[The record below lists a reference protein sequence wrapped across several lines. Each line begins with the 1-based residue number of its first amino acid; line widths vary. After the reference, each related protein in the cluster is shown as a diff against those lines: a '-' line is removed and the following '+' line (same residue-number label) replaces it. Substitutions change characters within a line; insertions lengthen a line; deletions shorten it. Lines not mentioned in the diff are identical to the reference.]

1 MKTKEELAFL
11 YDRLIKSIVSK
22 YSYYHDKD
30 DLYQVG
36 FIGLMKALKNYKENK
51 NTKFSS
57 YAYFYID
64 GEIKEY
70 IRTNNSIKYSKEFIS
85 LKQSYE
91 KAKNLLSQ
99 KLERMPTIVEL
110 SQFLE
115 IPIDKIKEIEASK
128 QSIESLDNNEEETS
142 LYSYIGFSEEAYKE
156 ENIDLKTA
164 IENLKE
170 PDKTIIISRYMEGLT
185 QSETSNLLG
194 ISQVQVSRKEKD
206 ALVRL
211 RTTLK

>member
-1 MKTKEELAFL
+1 MKTKEELTFL
-11 YDRLIKSIVSK
+11 YDKLIKSIVSK
-22 YSYYHDKD
+22 YSYYHDKE

-36 FIGLMKALKNYKENK
+36 FIGLMKALKNYKKDK

-91 KAKNLLSQ
+91 KAKSLLSQ
-99 KLERMPTIVEL
+99 KLEREPTMIEL

-115 IPIDKIKEIEASK
+115 IPIEKITEIEASK

-142 LYSYIGFSEEAYKE
+142 LYSYIGFNEDGYKE

-170 PDKTIIISRYMEGLT
+170 PDKTIIISRYLEGLT